1 MTLENLLLQSLDKW
15 RPASRASHTVDHPES
30 GWRVT
35 LDAGLVDAIGV
46 QLHTLRVARL
56 HPLETTPPLRERA
69 EAIARRVS
77 GLLEPLRLL
86 EVDEGRGVAQLRS
99 DAPALRGEAR
109 RYYELLRH
117 DSGASEL
124 ARYESTSGPRQAV
137 PFTLTHEALGKLV
150 RDLAA

>member
-1 MTLENLLLQSLDKW
+1 MTLENLLLRSLDKW

-35 LDAGLVDAIGV
+35 LDAALVDTVGV
-46 QLHTLRVARL
+46 QLHGLRVARL
-56 HPLETTPPLRERA
+56 HPLESTLSLRDRA

-77 GLLEPLRLL
+77 GLLEPLRLI

-99 DAPALRGEAR
+99 DAPAVRDAAR
-109 RYYELLRH
+109 RYYELLRRA
-117 DSGASEL
+117 DGATDL
-124 ARYESTSGPRQAV
+124 ARYEALDGPRQAV
-137 PFTLTHEALGKLV
+137 PFTLTHEALAKLV